1 MRKEVYIV
9 ENKKN
14 KKNKKKNYY
23 WYRLISLKILV

>member
-23 WYRLISLKILV
+23 WYRLISLKILM

>member
-9 ENKKN
+9 EK

-23 WYRLISLKILV
+23 WYRLISLKILM